1 MPVRFDGKV
10 VTPGAE
16 FFGARQAIGGEQG
29 LGRLVPP
36 RRGPDQVIDC
46 FYVSVQ

>member
-16 FFGARQAIGGEQG
+16 FFGARQAIGGKQ
-29 LGRLVPP
+29 RVVRFVPP
-36 RRGPDQVIDC
+36 RRGYDQVIDC